1 MLESLSNKIAR
12 LQLSCEYCKIF
23 KNRFFHITPPMAASE
38 KAINLPAK
46 HQWRRRIYNLV
57 LDLIDL
63 SF

>member
-1 MLESLSNKIAR
+1 
-12 LQLSCEYCKIF
+12 
-23 KNRFFHITPPMAASE
+23 MAASE

-46 HQWRRRIYNLV
+46 HQWRRHIYNLV

>member
-1 MLESLSNKIAR
+1 MLESLSNKVAR

-46 HQWRRRIYNLV
+46 QWRRRIYNLV